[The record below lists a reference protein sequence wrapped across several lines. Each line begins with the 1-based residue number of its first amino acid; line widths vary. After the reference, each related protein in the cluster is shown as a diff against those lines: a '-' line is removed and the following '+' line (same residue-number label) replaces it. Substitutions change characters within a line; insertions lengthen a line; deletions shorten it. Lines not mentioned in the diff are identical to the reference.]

1 MFDRR
6 DDMVKLIAVAEA
18 GKFVAA
24 AEALNIAPP
33 ALTRTISKLE
43 GQFGGRLFER
53 LPTGVRLTPLG
64 AAEEKFQ
71 AAVAGRV
78 GNFRVTATPMWMQA
92 VLTPAVAAFRESMPG
107 VALTL
112 RTASFAEGLRL
123 MTNGDSDLH
132 CGGADT
138 GEPLPAFLRREPFLD
153 TTAGIVA
160 HEEHPLLDGRPAVG
174 DLSRYPW
181 IDFDAAPHAAL
192 NRGGQTTLDRLLGRL
207 FRQTGKRAST
217 ILHAGAAS
225 LFLMAT
231 GPWLAWLPLEF
242 LERLPE
248 PRLRPVPTRFGHRRT
263 RTGFVA
269 RRSAEDLAPFRA
281 LGKRGA
287 RRSAG
292 TQPRVSGVGRA
303 GRSLSPHP
311 VSPPVVSGALVI
323 ELPRFPGDSRIP
335 PNGARHGP
343 AGFFKN
349 IN

>member
-6 DDMVKLIAVAEA
+6 DNMVKLIAVAEA

-24 AEALNIAPP
+24 AEALNIAQP
-33 ALTRTISKLE
+33 ALTRTIAKLE

-64 AAEEKFQ
+64 AAAADLARGVLREMEAAGEKFQ
-71 AAVAGRV
+71 AAVAGRI
-78 GNFRVTATPMWMQA
+78 GSFRVTATPMWMQA
-92 VLTPAVAAFRESMPG
+92 VLAPAVAAFRESMPG

-112 RTASFAEGLRL
+112 RTASFTEGLRL
-123 MTNGDSDLH
+123 LANGDSDLH
-132 CGGADT
+132 CGGDDT

-160 HEEHPLLDGRPAVG
+160 HEDHPLLNARPAVG

-181 IDFDAAPHAAL
+181 IDFDAAAPAAP
-192 NRGGQTTLDRLLGRL
+192 NRGGQTTLDRLLDRL

-242 LERLPE
+242 LERLTE
-248 PRLRPVPTRFGHRRT
+248 PRLRPVPTRFGRRRT

-281 LGKRGA
+281 LENAVRGA
-287 RRSAG
+287 A
-292 TQPRVSGVGRA
+292 RVPS
-303 GRSLSPHP
+303 
-311 VSPPVVSGALVI
+311 
-323 ELPRFPGDSRIP
+323 
-335 PNGARHGP
+335 
-343 AGFFKN
+343 
-349 IN
+349 